1 MVRAPLLLLVVVAAT
16 VDITAH
22 ARRLGEADATAWQI
36 HSGSTNVV
44 ANEDGADH
52 AECPVTCVAMRKKND
67 GSGFERVQPGEKRI
81 DAVHV
86 EHASSA
92 GAPCEATGLA
102 HLYSHLTVR
111 AYGWHRHSSGCKKP
125 PAKKFR
131 KHTCLHNID
140 TGTCSCKCNYKPEE
154 AV

>member
-22 ARRLGEADATAWQI
+22 ARRLGEADATSWQI

-67 GSGFERVQPGEKRI
+67 GSGFCAMIFSAQPVVRQSAPSRGGTTKRI
-81 DAVHV
+81 
-86 EHASSA
+86 SR
-92 GAPCEATGLA
+92 CT
-102 HLYSHLTVR
+102 
-111 AYGWHRHSSGCKKP
+111 
-125 PAKKFR
+125 
-131 KHTCLHNID
+131 
-140 TGTCSCKCNYKPEE
+140 
-154 AV
+154 

>member
-1 MVRAPLLLLVVVAAT
+1 MIAT
-16 VDITAH
+16 T
-22 ARRLGEADATAWQI
+22 LF
-36 HSGSTNVV
+36 SGI
-44 ANEDGADH
+44 
-52 AECPVTCVAMRKKND
+52 
-67 GSGFERVQPGEKRI
+67 GSPFPAK
-81 DAVHV
+81 AVP
-86 EHASSA
+86 ASSA

-140 TGTCSCKCNYKPEE
+140 TGMCSCKCNYKPEE